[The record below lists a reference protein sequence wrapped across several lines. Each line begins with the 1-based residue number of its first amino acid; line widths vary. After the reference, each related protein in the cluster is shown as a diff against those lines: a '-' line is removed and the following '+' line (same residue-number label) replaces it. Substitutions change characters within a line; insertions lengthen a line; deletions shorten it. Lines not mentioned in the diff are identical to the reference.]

1 MPGAIDA
8 AAKTDFASLS
18 VIAKCGFPIFH
29 CNRSRCCRPSAWRR
43 SPLPANPGDVAPA
56 WPALQDAAGKPDAF
70 ADAPDTKLTVL
81 VVTAAECPI
90 ASAYED
96 RLTKLAREFAP
107 RGVRFVAVELSAP
120 PAPDAD
126 QKKSPPYPLLYD
138 PAQRLGRDYGAV
150 VTPTAFVLRPDRRIA
165 YLGAIDDD
173 WNDADEVQHRY
184 LRDALEAAL
193 GGRPPKVQETKP
205 VGCPIAYR

>member
-1 MPGAIDA
+1 MLLLLSATTFA
-8 AAKTDFASLS
+8 AAGEFNAKLS
-18 VIAKCGFPIFH
+18 
-29 CNRSRCCRPSAWRR
+29 
-43 SPLPANPGDVAPA
+43 PGDVAPA
-56 WPALQDAAGKPDAF
+56 WPELQDAAGKPHSF
-70 ADAPDTKLTVL
+70 ADAPDTKLTVV

-96 RLTKLAREFAP
+96 RLVKLAHEFAP
-107 RGVRFVAVELSAP
+107 RGVRFVAVELSEP
-120 PAPDAD
+120 PQADDAD

-150 VTPTAFVLRPDRRIA
+150 VTPTAFVLRPDRRLV

-173 WNDADEVQHRY
+173 WNDADEVKHRY

-193 GGRPPKVQETKP
+193 AGREPKVRETKP